1 MASNSSASASWTS
14 PGAGITGG
22 YDGNS
27 ETLRYFIVFFCGL
40 AMYNSCELVIMV
52 FLTFKQFNGLYFWS
66 LLVSGVAIIPY
77 SLGFLLKFMKITT
90 GNAQW
95 LAVVLLTIG
104 WYPMITGQAVV
115 LWSRLHL
122 IVTGKK
128 GDRILFWTK
137 WMIVINAICLHIP
150 TTVLTFGANG
160 SINTDVFE
168 TGYNIMEKIQMIGF
182 FLQEVILS
190 SIYIV
195 ETVKILR
202 TSLQPGTRKTMK
214 QLIFINVVII
224 IMDLG
229 LLGLE
234 CASLYIL
241 ETLLKGVIYSIK
253 LKLEFAILSK
263 LVKFVGSSSAKP
275 APQQDMRKASIGFVT
290 TDGKT
295 DREMNIQDFVDLHRI
310 STDITHPSQSHRYS
324 DSMASRRRSAR
335 HPSGNL
341 ELDLARF
348 EHIEDVSTLGEASS
362 RSSRSPDPHGEV

>member
-1 MASNSSASASWTS
+1 S

-22 YDGNS
+22 YDGNDD
-27 ETLRYFIVFFCGL
+27 TLRYFIVFFCAL
-40 AMYNSCELVIMV
+40 AMYNACELVIMV
-52 FLTFKQFNGLYFWS
+52 FLSFTHFHGLYFWS

-77 SLGFLLKFMKITT
+77 SLGFLLKFMNITT
-90 GNAQW
+90 GSAQW
-95 LAVVLLTIG
+95 LAVVLLTVG

-128 GDRILFWTK
+128 GERILFWTK
-137 WMIVINAICLHIP
+137 CMIVIDAVCLHIP

-160 SINTDVFE
+160 SVHTHVFE

-182 FLQEVILS
+182 FLQEVTLS

-195 ETVKILR
+195 ETVTLLR

-224 IMDLG
+224 LMDLA

-263 LVKFVGSSSAKP
+263 LVKFVGSSSAQP
-275 APQQDMRKASIGFVT
+275 APQQDMRKASI
-290 TDGKT
+290 
-295 DREMNIQDFVDLHRI
+295 
-310 STDITHPSQSHRYS
+310 
-324 DSMASRRRSAR
+324 
-335 HPSGNL
+335 
-341 ELDLARF
+341 
-348 EHIEDVSTLGEASS
+348 
-362 RSSRSPDPHGEV
+362 